1 LQGPEQLTED
11 LHQRIYRQKKSN
23 IKIAE
28 GDGTMSKEAIQERV
42 NEFFEYSAKFSQ
54 KYPEIGQSF
63 MGLMG
68 SIMQDGK
75 VKSKE
80 KELIALGIAVGLRC
94 VPCIYAHTSAS
105 LRMGATPEEIL
116 EAASVAV
123 LMQGGPGM
131 AHLMEVMKALEAFAD
146 NK

>member
-1 LQGPEQLTED
+1 MSREQVHE
-11 LHQRIYRQKKSN
+11 K
-23 IKIAE
+23 
-28 GDGTMSKEAIQERV
+28 V
-42 NEFFEYSAKFSQ
+42 NEFFEYTAKFSQ
-54 KYPEIGQSF
+54 QYPEIGQSF

-94 VPCIYAHTSAS
+94 VPCIYAHTSAA
-105 LRMGATPEEIL
+105 LRMGATPGEIL

-131 AHLMEVMKALEAFAD
+131 AHVIEVMKALEAFD
-146 NK
+146 ENK